1 MTENLHVE
9 DRVIRISNI
18 SAFFKISGSAHV
30 TYNGKEIPE
39 RQQPII
45 ECRCNCYSFFSPKE
59 QTKIFQTF
67 NRLKDHST
75 QNTYLQGC
83 VQVKAS
89 DRITR
94 RLRQENGR
102 QQKSFTYS
110 VTCERKTIYVCQA
123 AFLCLHGIKKSRLK
137 RKVLNLEAHILD
149 GRGSHANHA
158 KIDKA
163 VKNRMRK
170 HIQLF
175 QLVRVTTAAHKTSI
189 KNILMLHCQW
199 LKCTELL
206 LKQTPIFNMFAN
218 TASIIKFL
226 CTNSISVSD
235 IHAVIYAICV
245 KNRKW
250 I

>member
-1 MTENLHVE
+1 MHVE
-9 DRVIRISNI
+9 DRVVRISNR
-18 SAFFKISGSAHV
+18 SAFFLISGSAHL
-30 TYNGKEIPE
+30 TYNGKEILE
-39 RQQPII
+39 RKQPII
-45 ECRCNCYSFFSPKE
+45 ECRCNCYSFFSLEE

-83 VQVKAS
+83 VQVKPS
-89 DRITR
+89 DRIR
-94 RLRQENGR
+94 RPRQENEK

-123 AFLCLHGIKKSRLK
+123 AFLGLHGIKKSRLK
-137 RKVLNLEAHILD
+137 RKVLNFEAHILD

-158 KIDKA
+158 KL
-163 VKNRMRK
+163 MR
-170 HIQLF
+170 QLKIACVSISNFF

-206 LKQTPIFNMFAN
+206 LKQTPISF
-218 TASIIKFL
+218 IIKL
-226 CTNSISVSD
+226 E
-235 IHAVIYAICV
+235 
-245 KNRKW
+245 NR
-250 I
+250 IEIE